1 MAQYHKELTKWIG
14 ITLDKLFLDQSF
26 ADPETKLS
34 AEQLYPLLSLSE
46 GDSEADFLRRNQR
59 PRARSRALLQDYLK
73 AGLVAK
79 VADPDDARKRRLVL
93 TETGQRLRT
102 RIAGTLQESI
112 EYVLADMTVNEEIA
126 VLKFISRINQ
136 LTVEKYEI
144 KPD

>member
-93 TETGQRLRT
+93 TEAGHRLRS
-102 RIAGTLQESI
+102 RIAQSLNEAI